1 MKKTLHLL
9 TCSIIIWLSASRIF
23 LFSQETP
30 EKPSIGKG
38 SIESQFNYVL
48 NRSEKY
54 EDYKLVKAWW
64 LYTLRSQV
72 LDTLKALHE
81 NLRDTQNLLTVKKT
95 EIDSLITAMQTLNNE
110 LDIALKEKSSMKLL
124 GIKMDKIIYN
134 SILWLIIAGLLVVLL
149 IFAVLFKRSNTVT
162 AKTRSELNEIRI
174 EYEDYRKRTLV
185 REQQIVRQL
194 YDEILKY
201 KSRLNL

>member
-1 MKKTLHLL
+1 MKKTLQLL
-9 TCSIIIWLSASRIF
+9 TYSITIWLSTSGIF
-23 LFSQETP
+23 LFSQETQ

-38 SIESQFNYVL
+38 TIESQFNYVL
-48 NRSEKY
+48 YRSEKF
-54 EDYKLVKAWW
+54 EDYKLVKSWW

-81 NLRDTQNLLTVKKT
+81 NLRDTQNLLSAKET
-95 EIDSLITAMQTLNNE
+95 EIDSLITVMQTLNNE
-110 LDIALKEKSSMKLL
+110 LDVALKEKSSMKLL

-134 SILWLIIAGLLVVLL
+134 SILWLIMAGLLVILL
-149 IFAVLFKRSNTVT
+149 TFLVLFKRSNTVT
-162 AKTRSELNEIRI
+162 ERTKSELTEIRN
-174 EYEDYRKRTLV
+174 EYEDYRKRALV

-201 KSRLNL
+201 KSKLNL

>member
-1 MKKTLHLL
+1 MKKTLQLL
-9 TCSIIIWLSASRIF
+9 TYSITIWLSTSGIV
-23 LFSQETP
+23 LFSQETT

-48 NRSEKY
+48 YRSEKY
-54 EDYKLVKAWW
+54 EDYKMVKSWW
-64 LYTLRSQV
+64 LYTLKAQV
-72 LDTLKALHE
+72 IDTLKALHE
-81 NLRDTQNLLTVKKT
+81 NLRDTQNLLSAKNIEITSLKT
-95 EIDSLITAMQTLNNE
+95 DMQTLNNK
-110 LDIALKEKSSMKLL
+110 LDIALKEKSSMKFL

-134 SILWLIIAGLLVVLL
+134 SILWLIIAALLVILL
-149 IFAVLFKRSNTVT
+149 TFMILFKRSNAVT
-162 AKTRSELNEIRI
+162 IRIKSELTETRN

-201 KSRLNL
+201 KSKLNL

>member
-1 MKKTLHLL
+1 MKKTLQLL
-9 TCSIIIWLSASRIF
+9 TYSITIWLYTSGNF
-23 LFSQETP
+23 LFSQETA

-48 NRSEKY
+48 YKSEKY
-54 EDYKLVKAWW
+54 EDYKLVRSWW

-81 NLRDTQNLLTVKKT
+81 NLRNTQNHLSAKNT
-95 EIDSLITAMQTLNNE
+95 EIDSLITVIQTVNDE
-110 LDIALKEKSSMKLL
+110 LDIAVKEKSSMKLL
-124 GIKMDKIIYN
+124 GIKIDKIIYN
-134 SILWLIIAGLLVVLL
+134 SILWLIIAGLIVVLL
-149 IFAVLFKRSNTVT
+149 IFVILFKRSNTVT
-162 AKTRSELNEIRI
+162 VKTKSELTEIRN
-174 EYEDYRKRTLV
+174 EYEDYRKRALV

-201 KSRLNL
+201 KSKLNL

>member
-1 MKKTLHLL
+1 MKKTLQLL
-9 TCSIIIWLSASRIF
+9 TYSITIWLSASGIV

-38 SIESQFNYVL
+38 SIENQFNYVL
-48 NRSEKY
+48 YRSEKY
-54 EDYKLVKAWW
+54 EDYKMVKSWW

-81 NLRDTQNLLTVKKT
+81 NLRDTQNLLSVKNT
-95 EIDSLITAMQTLNNE
+95 EIDSLITVMQTLNNE

-124 GIKMDKIIYN
+124 GIKIVYN
-134 SILWLIIAGLLVVLL
+134 SILWFIIAALLVFLL
-149 IFAVLFKRSNTVT
+149 AFVILFKRSNTIT
-162 AKTRSELNEIRI
+162 TRTKSELTEARN

-201 KSRLNL
+201 KSKLNL

>member
-1 MKKTLHLL
+1 MKKTLQLL
-9 TCSIIIWLSASRIF
+9 TYSITIWLSASGIV

-38 SIESQFNYVL
+38 SIENQFNYVL
-48 NRSEKY
+48 YRSEKY
-54 EDYKLVKAWW
+54 EDYKMVKSWW

-81 NLRDTQNLLTVKKT
+81 NLRDTQNLLSVKNT
-95 EIDSLITAMQTLNNE
+95 EIDSLITVTQTLNNE
-110 LDIALKEKSSMKLL
+110 LNIALKEKSSMKLL
-124 GIKMDKIIYN
+124 GIKMDKIVYN
-134 SILWLIIAGLLVVLL
+134 SILWFIIAALLVFLL
-149 IFAVLFKRSNTVT
+149 AFVILFKRSNTAT
-162 AKTRSELNEIRI
+162 TKTKSELAETRN

-201 KSRLNL
+201 KSKLNL

>member
-1 MKKTLHLL
+1 MKRPLL
-9 TCSIIIWLSASRIF
+9 ILTYSITIWLSTSGIF
-23 LFSQETP
+23 IFSQETP

-38 SIESQFNYVL
+38 SLESQFNYVIY
-48 NRSEKY
+48 RSEKY
-54 EDYKLVKAWW
+54 EDYKLVKSWW
-64 LYTLRSQV
+64 IYTLRTQV

-81 NLRDTQNLLTVKKT
+81 NLADTQNLLAAKKN
-95 EIDSLITAMQTLNNE
+95 EIDSLIAVVETYNNE

-149 IFAVLFKRSNTVT
+149 TVVLLFKRNNAVT
-162 AKTRSELNEIRI
+162 LKTKSELAETRN

-201 KSRLNL
+201 KSKLNL